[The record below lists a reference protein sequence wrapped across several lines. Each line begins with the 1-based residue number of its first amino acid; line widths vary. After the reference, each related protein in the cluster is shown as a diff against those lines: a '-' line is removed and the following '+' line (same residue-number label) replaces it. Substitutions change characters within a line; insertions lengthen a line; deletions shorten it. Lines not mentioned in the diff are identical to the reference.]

1 MSQNL
6 YMCVRFQAKPGF
18 KDELRLRLNEM
29 VEETVKEDGC
39 LFYDLHVDR
48 DDDSVFYFFEG
59 WENQAAHDLHGQT
72 AHVKALVA
80 DVPKLTFD
88 GIRIEFM
95 HKISH

>member
-1 MSQNL
+1 MTQNL
-6 YMCVRFQAKPGF
+6 YMCVRFQAKPEY
-18 KDELRLRLNEM
+18 KEELRLRLNEM

-59 WENQAAHDLHGQT
+59 WENQAVHDLHEQT